1 MIALDVSPIIED
13 VGPYPENKIRCG
25 SFCCNTLVNFLLLNA
40 YTLLMLLRPLRLVSS
55 DGRSI

>member
-40 YTLLMLLRPLRLVSS
+40 YTLT
-55 DGRSI
+55 DGGNRKHEDDRRES

>member
-40 YTLLMLLRPLRLVSS
+40 YTLT
-55 DGRSI
+55 DGGNREHEDDRRES

>member
-40 YTLLMLLRPLRLVSS
+40 YTLT
-55 DGRSI
+55 DGGNSEDEDDRRES